1 MRTAVRGEPRPER
14 RRAEKQR
21 AERQR
26 RDRRELERE
35 LLARVLHEAGPRN
48 DPEPLPRVD

>member
-1 MRTAVRGEPRPER
+1 MRAAGRGEPRPAR

-26 RDRRELERE
+26 RDRREMERE
-35 LLARVLHEAGPRN
+35 LLARALHEAVPRN